1 MLIFKRGC
9 LFQAPTH
16 LAHCISSDMVM
27 SKGIAREFRDRF
39 GHIPELRNQKAE
51 VGQIAILNCNGRKIF
66 YLVTKS
72 KYYEKPT
79 PWSIHAS
86 LLQLKRYMVDHCLT
100 QIAMPKIACGLDKM
114 AWEDVESILRR
125 VFHDQDILVTIYTL

>member
-1 MLIFKRGC
+1 
-9 LFQAPTH
+9 
-16 LAHCISSDMVM
+16 M